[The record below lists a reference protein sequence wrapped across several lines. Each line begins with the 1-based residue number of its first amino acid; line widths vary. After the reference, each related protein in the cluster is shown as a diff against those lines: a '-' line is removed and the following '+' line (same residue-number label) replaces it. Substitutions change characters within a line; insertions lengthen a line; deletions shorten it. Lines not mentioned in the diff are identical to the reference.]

1 MNTKKSKN
9 HILALIAA
17 AVLGAFGGAASAAEA
32 KTTAD
37 AQVSY
42 YKDIRPVFQSA
53 CQGCHQPA
61 KNKGGYVMTDFKKM
75 LAGGDSADKAKAIV
89 PGKPD
94 DSLLFEM
101 LAPGKDGEVEMPP
114 KGHPLSKEDVA
125 LIRKWIAQGAKD
137 DTPANAVQTIDM
149 NNPPTYSRPPYIT
162 SIDYSPDG
170 KLLAVA
176 GYHETLLHNTDGSGL
191 AARLVGLSARIES
204 VAFSPDGTK
213 LAVTGGLPA
222 RMGEVQIWDVAK
234 RALDVSVPVTYDTV
248 YGASWSP
255 DGKHVAFGCSDSA
268 IRVIDVKT
276 GKIVMYQG
284 AHDDW
289 ALDTTWSQK
298 GDRIVSV
305 GRDMTTKLYEFATS
319 RFVDNL
325 TSITPGALKGGTHAV
340 ALHPTRDE
348 VLVGGADGVP
358 QIYRLDRVAKR
369 VIGDN
374 SNLVR
379 KFPGMSGRIF
389 DVAFSPDGKRVA
401 AVSSLDGRGFLHV
414 YDSEFKHEV
423 SEELKKIFGKRPV
436 QRNAAEKKQVA
447 DYQVEGVK
455 LLSRAEVGGGVYAV
469 AFSPDG
475 GTIAAAGGDGV
486 LRFYDSGSAALK
498 NAFVPVPLPEDQ
510 QLNVIGLS
518 VEPEAVK
525 IGRKVDY
532 AQTLVT
538 GWLASGDKVDLT
550 REATFEVSGGVA
562 KAENGMIRP
571 LKDGKGEIRIAHA
584 GHKASIPVEVANMTK
599 PFEPDYVK
607 DVMPVI
613 SRMGCNMGTCHGA
626 KDGKAG
632 FKLSLRGY
640 DPIFDVRAF
649 VDDHEGRRI
658 NFANADDSLMLLKAT
673 GAVPHEGGGR
683 TKQDSDYYNTVKAW
697 IANGCKLDLGSPKV
711 TGIELFPKNP
721 VVQEVGTTQ
730 QIRVIATYSDG
741 VKRDVTAEAF
751 IESGNMDIAVANEG
765 AFIGTLRRGE
775 APVLARFEGA
785 YAATTLTVMGDRSG
799 FEWREQPANNEVDR
813 LAAAKWKR
821 MKILPSEL
829 CTDAEFLRRVHLDLT
844 GLPPT
849 ADQVRAFLADKR
861 DSRVKRDEV
870 IDKLVGSDAYV
881 DQWANKWAD
890 LLQVNRKF
898 LGAEGAKL
906 FREWIR
912 KEIADNTPY
921 DQFVRKIVA
930 AKGSNKENPAASYY
944 KILRQPDETMENTT
958 HLFLAT
964 RFNCNKCH
972 DHPFERWTQDQYYE
986 MAAYFARFGLKR
998 DPKNAKGSI
1007 GGTAVEGAKPLY
1019 EVVYEKTEGEITH
1032 DRTKAITA
1040 PKFPYVADYQV
1051 SKEASRRDHLAA
1063 WITSP
1068 DNQYFA
1074 RSFVNRMWGYLTG
1087 TGIIEPLDDIRAGN
1101 PPSNPELL
1109 DYLTAEFIK
1118 GGFDTRK
1125 LVKNICK
1132 SRVYQLSIKTHKW
1145 NEDDAVNFSHAKAR
1159 RLPAEALFDAIYFST
1174 GATPKFPGVKPGTRA
1189 AQLPDVGVKLP
1200 DGFLGNLGRPARES
1214 ACECERSND
1223 LQLGPVMALVS
1234 GPTVDAAISDKDNA
1248 IAKLV
1253 NEQKDDAKLISELY
1267 MRILNRPATKPELA
1281 ATTKIFKQ
1289 VKPEHD
1295 KLLKQLADY
1304 EEQLKPIT
1312 AKKEAERKRL
1322 IEAAKK
1328 KVAAYEKE
1336 IAPREAEADKK
1347 QKAAIAAAEKAL
1359 EEREAKLDGLIA
1371 TWEKKPDRA
1380 TSWTALDPKT
1390 FTDTGKAKLTKLDD
1404 LSILASGRNVKGKYV
1419 IVAETKLTGITG
1431 VKLEA
1436 LTHKSLPKNGP
1447 GRAENDGNFV
1457 LTEFVLEQAP
1467 KSDPKKKVKV
1477 DLKNA
1482 KATHNQ
1488 DSYNVTTAIDGKRP
1502 GGSNGWAISGGTGK
1516 DQSATFEVKKAFGS
1530 KGGTILTFTFDHNF
1544 SRNGWQLGRFRLNV
1558 TTDKQPV
1565 DFGVPA
1571 DVSTIL
1577 DIASEKRNDEQKQR
1591 VVDFYRTIDQEL
1603 IKRQKTL
1610 ADAKRPRPEDP
1621 KLTDLKTKLKQA
1633 EQPLPVDPQLK
1644 ALQRA
1649 KELSGK
1655 QIENTR
1661 LTAAQD
1667 VAWALI
1673 NNPAFL
1679 FNR

>member
-1 MNTKKSKN
+1 MNMKKTEN
-9 HILALIAA
+9 RIPGFLVAGAL
-17 AVLGAFGGAASAAEA
+17 VASVAIGSGAEA
-32 KTTAD
+32 VKAAD
-37 AQVSY
+37 AKVSY
-42 YKDIRPVFQSA
+42 YQDIRPIFQAS

-61 KNKGGYVMTDFKKM
+61 KDKGGYVMTDFKKM
-75 LAGGDSADKAKAIV
+75 LAGGDSADTDKAIA

-94 DSLLFEM
+94 ASLLWEM
-101 LAPGKDGEVEMPP
+101 IAPGKDGEVEMPP
-114 KGHPLSKEDVA
+114 KADPLDKKELD
-125 LIRKWIAQGAKD
+125 LIRQWIAQGAKD

-149 NNPPTYSRPPYIT
+149 NHPPKYSRPPYIT

-176 GYHETLLHNTDGSGL
+176 GYHEALLHNTDGSGL

-204 VAFSPDGTK
+204 VAFSPDGKK

-234 RALDVSVPVTYDTV
+234 RKLDVSVPVTYDTV

-255 DGKHVAFGCSDSA
+255 DGKHVAFGCADSA
-268 IRVIDVKT
+268 IRVIDAKT
-276 GKIVMYQG
+276 GKIAMYQG

-340 ALHPTRDE
+340 DLHPTRDE

-379 KFPGMSGRIF
+379 KFPAMQGRIF
-389 DVAFSPDGKRVA
+389 DVAFSPDGKRIA

-436 QRNAAEKKQVA
+436 QRNAAEKKKVA

-455 LLSRAEVGGGVYAV
+455 LLSQAEVGGGVYAV
-469 AFSPDG
+469 AFNPDG
-475 GTIAAAGGDGV
+475 GTIASAGGDGV
-486 LRFYDSGSAALK
+486 LRFYDANSAALK
-498 NAFVPVPLPEDQ
+498 NAYVPVPLPDDQ
-510 QLNVIGLS
+510 KLSVIGLS
-518 VEPEAVK
+518 VEPKSVK

-532 AQTLVT
+532 TQTLVT
-538 GWLASGDKVDLT
+538 GWLASGDKIDLT
-550 REATFEVSGGVA
+550 REAKFAVTGGVA
-562 KAENGMIRP
+562 KAEHGMIRP
-571 LKDGKGEIRIAHA
+571 VKDGKGEIRISHE
-584 GHKASIPVEVANMTK
+584 GHTAAIPVEVANMNK
-599 PFEPDYVK
+599 PFKPDYVK

-658 NFANADDSLMLLKAT
+658 NLANADDSLMLLKAT

-683 TKQDSDYYNTVKAW
+683 TKQDSDYYNTVKEW
-697 IANGCKLDLGSPKV
+697 IANGCQLDLKSAKV
-711 TGIELFPKNP
+711 ASIELFPKNP
-721 VVQEVGTTQ
+721 VVQKVGTTQ
-730 QIRVIATYSDG
+730 QIRVIATYTDG
-741 VKRDVTAEAF
+741 TKRDVTAEAF
-751 IESGNMDIAVANEG
+751 IESGNTDIAAANDG
-765 AFIGTLRRGE
+765 AYIGTLRRGE

-799 FEWREQPANNEVDR
+799 FEWKEQPANNKVDE
-813 LAAAKWKR
+813 LVAAKWKR
-821 MKILPSEL
+821 MKILPSDL
-829 CTDAEFLRRVHLDLT
+829 CTDAEFIRRVHLDLT

-849 ADQVRAFLADKR
+849 ADDVRKFLADKK
-861 DSRVKRDEV
+861 DSRKKRDEL

-906 FREWIR
+906 FRDWIR
-912 KEIADNTPY
+912 KEIAGNTPY

-930 AKGSNKENPAASYY
+930 AQGSNKENPAASYY
-944 KILRQPDETMENTT
+944 KILRAPDATMENTT

-998 DPKNAKGSI
+998 DPKNAKGNI

-1019 EVVYEKTEGEITH
+1019 EVVYEKPEGEITH
-1032 DRTKAITA
+1032 DRTGAVT
-1040 PKFPYVADYQV
+1040 PPSFPYQAKYKVE
-1051 SKEASRRDHLAA
+1051 KEASRRDHLAA

-1074 RSFVNRMWGYLTG
+1074 KSFVNRMWGYLTG

-1109 DYLTAEFIK
+1109 DHLTAEFIK

-1125 LVKNICK
+1125 LVKSICK
-1132 SRVYQLSIKTHKW
+1132 SRVYQLSIETHKW
-1145 NEDDAVNFSHAKAR
+1145 NEDDAVNFSHGKAR
-1159 RLPAEALFDAIYFST
+1159 RLPAEALFDAIFFST

-1189 AQLPDVGVKLP
+1189 SQLPDVGVKLP

-1214 ACECERSND
+1214 ACECDRSND

-1234 GPTVDAAISDKDNA
+1234 GPTVDAAISDKGNA

-1253 NEQKDDAKLISELY
+1253 GEQKDDAKLIDELY
-1267 MRILNRPATKPELA
+1267 MRILNRPATKQELA
-1281 ATTKIFKQ
+1281 ATTKIFQ
-1289 VKPEHD
+1289 EIKPQHD

-1304 EEQLKPIT
+1304 EKHLKPIT
-1312 AKKEAERKRL
+1312 AKKEVERGRL

-1328 KVAAYEKE
+1328 NVAAYEKE

-1347 QKAAIAAAEKAL
+1347 QKAAIAAADKAVK
-1359 EEREAKLDGLIA
+1359 EREAKLGELIVA
-1371 TWEKKPDRA
+1371 WEKKPDRA

-1390 FTDTGKAKLTKLDD
+1390 FTDTGKAKLTKLKD
-1404 LSILASGRNVKGKYV
+1404 LSILASGRNAKGKYT
-1419 IVAETKLTGITG
+1419 IVAETAMTGITG
-1431 VKLEA
+1431 IKLEA
-1436 LTHKSLPKNGP
+1436 LTDKSLPKNGP
-1447 GRAENDGNFV
+1447 GRAGNDGNFV
-1457 LTEFVLEQAP
+1457 LTEFIVEQAP
-1467 KSDPKKKVKV
+1467 KSDPKKKSKV

-1482 KATHNQ
+1482 KATFNQ
-1488 DSYNVTTAIDGKRP
+1488 ANYNVKTAIDGKRP

-1516 DQSATFEVKKAFGS
+1516 NQSATFEAKKAFGS

-1558 TTDKQPV
+1558 TNAKQPV
-1565 DFGVPA
+1565 DFGVPE
-1571 DVSTIL
+1571 DVAKIL
-1577 DIASEKRNDEQKQR
+1577 DIAADTRDDKQKKRVE
-1591 VVDFYRTIDQEL
+1591 DFYRTIDQEL
-1603 IKRQKTL
+1603 VKRQKTL
-1610 ADAKRPRPEDP
+1610 TDAKQPRPEDP

-1633 EQPLPVDPQLK
+1633 EQPLPMDPQLK

-1655 QIENTR
+1655 QLENTR

>member
-1 MNTKKSKN
+1 MAGS
-9 HILALIAA
+9 IQRWAALSLAGA
-17 AVLGAFGGAASAAEA
+17 AVCALATTGQAEEAKKPAEA
-32 KTTAD
+32 A
-37 AQVSY
+37 VSY
-42 YKDIRPVFQSA
+42 YKDIRPVFQAA

-61 KNKGGYVMTDFKKM
+61 KDKGGYVMTDFGRM
-75 LAGGDSADKAKAIV
+75 LAGGDSSDTDKAIV

-94 DSLLFEM
+94 SSLLYKM
-101 LAPGKDGEVEMPP
+101 IVPDKDGEVEMPQ
-114 KGHPLSKEDVA
+114 KADPLSKEEVA
-125 LIRKWIAQGAKD
+125 LIRRWIEQGAKD

-149 NNPPTYSRPPYIT
+149 EHPPAYSRPPYVT
-162 SIDYSPDG
+162 AIDYSPDG

-176 GYHETLLHNTDGSGL
+176 GYHEALLHNTDGSGL

-204 VAFSPDGTK
+204 VAFSPDGKK

-234 RALDVSVPVTYDTV
+234 RKLDLSVPVTYDTV

-255 DGKHVAFGCSDSA
+255 DGKYVAFGCADSA
-268 IRVIDVKT
+268 VRVIDAKT
-276 GKIVMYQG
+276 GKIAMYQG

-289 ALDTTWSQK
+289 ALDTVWSMK

-305 GRDMTTKLYEFATS
+305 GRDMTTKLYEFKTS
-319 RFVDNL
+319 RFIDNL

-340 ALHPTRDE
+340 ARHPLRDE
-348 VLVGGADGVP
+348 VLVGGADGAP
-358 QIYRLDRVAKR
+358 QVYRLDRVAKR

-379 KFPGMSGRIF
+379 KFPAMPGRIF
-389 DVAFSPDGKRVA
+389 DVAYSPDGKRVA
-401 AVSSLDGRGFLHV
+401 AVSSLDGHGFLHL
-414 YDSEFKHEV
+414 YNSDFDSAV
-423 SEELKKIFGKRPV
+423 SDELKKIFGKRV
-436 QRNAAEKKQVA
+436 AERKADEKKKVA
-447 DYQVEGVK
+447 DYQSQGVK
-455 LLSRAEVGGGVYAV
+455 LLSATEVGGGVYAV

-475 GTIAAAGGDGV
+475 GTVAAAGGGGV
-486 LRFYDSGSAALK
+486 LRFYDVNGLALR
-498 NAFVPVPLPEDQ
+498 NAYVPVPLPDDQ
-510 QLNVIGLS
+510 QLTVIGLS
-518 VEPEAVK
+518 VEPKSVK
-525 IGRKVDY
+525 IGRKIDY
-532 AQTLVT
+532 TQTLVT
-538 GWLASGDKVDLT
+538 GWLASGDKIDLT
-550 REATFEVSGGVA
+550 REATFEVTGGVA
-562 KAENGMIRP
+562 KAEYGAIRP
-571 LKDGKGEIRIAHA
+571 LKDGKGEIRISHE
-584 GHKASIPVEVANMTK
+584 GHSAAIPVEVANMNK
-599 PFEPDYVK
+599 PFKPDYVK

-640 DPIFDVRAF
+640 DPIYDVRAF

-658 NFANADDSLMLLKAT
+658 NLANADDSLMLLKAT

-683 TKQDSDYYNTVKAW
+683 TKQGSDYYDTVKAW
-697 IANGCKLDLGSPKV
+697 IAGGCKLDLKSAKV

-721 VVQEVGTTQ
+721 VVQKVGTTQ
-730 QIRVIATYSDG
+730 QMRVVATYADG
-741 VKRDVTAEAF
+741 AKRDVTSEAF
-751 IESGNMDIAVANEG
+751 VESGNGDVAVANEG
-765 AFIGTLRRGE
+765 AYIGTLRRGE
-775 APVLARFEGA
+775 APVLARFEGS

-799 FEWREQPANNEVDR
+799 FDWQEPPANNEIDKLV
-813 LAAAKWKR
+813 AAKWQR
-821 MKILPSEL
+821 MKILPSGL
-829 CTDAEFLRRVHLDLT
+829 CTDAEFIRRIHLDLT

-849 ADQVRAFLADKR
+849 AEEVRKFLADKR
-861 DSRVKRDEV
+861 DSRAKRDEL

-906 FREWIR
+906 FRDWIR

-930 AKGSNKENPAASYY
+930 AQGSNKENPAASYY
-944 KILRQPDETMENTT
+944 KILRDPDATMENTT

-998 DPKNAKGSI
+998 DPKNAKGNI

-1019 EVVYEKTEGEITH
+1019 EVVYEKPEGEMTH
-1032 DRTKAITA
+1032 ERTGAITP
-1040 PKFPYVADYQV
+1040 PKFPYSADY
-1051 SKEASRRDHLAA
+1051 KTDKDATRRERLAA

-1109 DYLTAEFIK
+1109 DYLAADFIK
-1118 GGFDTRK
+1118 GGFDTRR
-1125 LVKNICK
+1125 LVKQICK
-1132 SRVYQLSIKTHKW
+1132 SRVYQLSIETHKW
-1145 NEDDAVNFSHAKAR
+1145 NEDDTVNFSHAKAR
-1159 RLPAEALFDAIYFST
+1159 RLPAEALFDAIYFAT
-1174 GATPKFPGVKPGTRA
+1174 GATPEFPGVKPGTRA

-1234 GPTVDAAISDKDNA
+1234 GPTVDHAISDKDNA
-1248 IAKLV
+1248 IVKLV
-1253 NEQKDDAKLISELY
+1253 GAQKDDAKLIDELY
-1267 MRILNRPATKPELA
+1267 MRILNRPATTKELEATGKVFQQIKP
-1281 ATTKIFKQ
+1281 Q
-1289 VKPEHD
+1289 HD

-1304 EEQLKPIT
+1304 EERLKPIT
-1312 AKKEAERKRL
+1312 LKKEKERERLIAEAKKTL
-1322 IEAAKK
+1322 
-1328 KVAAYEKE
+1328 AAYEKE

-1347 QKAAIAAAEKAL
+1347 QKEAVAAADKAVK
-1359 EEREAKLDGLIA
+1359 EREAKLGELIVA
-1371 TWEKKPDRA
+1371 WEKKPDRA
-1380 TSWTALDPKT
+1380 TAWTVLDPKI
-1390 FTDTGKAKLTKLDD
+1390 FTDTAKGKLTKLED
-1404 LSILASGRNVKGKYV
+1404 LSILASGRNAKGKYV
-1419 IVAETKLTGITG
+1419 VVAETQLTGITG

-1436 LTHKSLPKNGP
+1436 LTHDSLPKNGP
-1447 GRAENDGNFV
+1447 GRADNDGNFV
-1457 LTEFVLEQAP
+1457 LTEFELEQAP
-1467 KSDPKKKVKV
+1467 KSDPKKKTKV
-1477 DLKNA
+1477 ELKNA
-1482 KATHNQ
+1482 KATFNQ
-1488 DSYNVTTAIDGKRP
+1488 SSYNVTTAIDGKRP

-1516 DQSATFEVKKAFGS
+1516 NQSATFEAKKAFGG

-1544 SRNGWQLGRFRLNV
+1544 NGGTWQLGRFRLNV

-1565 DFGVPA
+1565 DFGIPA
-1571 DVSTIL
+1571 DVAKIL
-1577 DIASEKRNDEQKQR
+1577 ELAADKRDDKQKQR
-1591 VVDFYRTIDQEL
+1591 VEKFYRTIDQEL

-1621 KLTDLKTKLKQA
+1621 KLNDLKTKLKQA
-1633 EQPLPVDPQLK
+1633 EQPLPMDPQLK
-1644 ALQRA
+1644 ALLRA

-1667 VAWALI
+1667 IAWALI